1 MNHLATIFRCTILVF
16 FLQYLLTTFD
26 HRFIPLGE
34 LTVEPASP
42 VLLGSSLTIYCS
54 IQKFQ
59 HLNEW
64 FDILLELNGETVNK
78 WNRVNQTTMTF
89 TVPSVRRP
97 KSTALCKLK
106 TDRWPQVV
114 GELQIQAGLPPDRPK
129 NIICLTTRSSEAVN
143 CSWSKG
149 QQTHITTYYNVTI
162 SRSNWTQVHSD
173 VIQDSGE
180 VSIGKGLLDVNTT
193 YMLTIT
199 GYNQL
204 GESAQSDP
212 FPFCLQDI
220 VIPETPKI
228 TRVEFERDSTAVML
242 LWKTAEFS
250 EDLRPYIRLRTHN
263 ETWLDAEGVGIHQN
277 LTEVENIRPLT
288 EYEFQLKTCMI
299 TLFVKHI
306 YTTSCTNRTNTS
318 EMCVCSRWSSS
329 EWKTSPGK
337 GPSQQLD
344 VWRTFSGTGTNGRKE
359 VTVLW
364 KPLPAEAY
372 SGELQLYKISWTTE
386 QNQEVSC
393 SPAVLQCSLQLS
405 AEVQALNIS
414 AVTSCGMSPPV
425 KLSLRLSGVTAP
437 ALGDLTSAGNDDTIL
452 VSWSQLENKQQ
463 SELLYYVIEWISQ
476 PDARLQWKKLDKDLQ
491 NTSITGLT
499 VGVRYKVYLYAVTTG
514 GVSNPSS
521 RLVYSNEKKPVSG
534 PSVSV
539 LVHVERRMQIQ
550 WDELPLEERRGF
562 ITHYTIYFHTLGSSS
577 TEAKVSVPESGQRK
591 MWLDCPGGTLVL
603 QMTASNSAGEGPPG
617 KRISSQPATSP
628 DLVIVLVFIITVF
641 IAIIANLMCCS
652 CVRKRIKQSCM
663 SWGPSWL
670 VENMPKLGHSKA
682 IQLLKLES
690 EPLYT
695 SIQYDPPLSPITVIS
710 QDESDQVYPMIQI
723 DVSQTESGGPT
734 AGEPSV
740 GSDTWPPFDSQQ
752 NHCSYKP
759 QNATLAHQE
768 GLKNSSTNADGLIG
782 QSNIVEDFID
792 FPAGLSCDFH
802 REPVCAEGSKENVL
816 GDRVI
821 QERRLFEEEE
831 ESALNTVETRTTNTM
846 ETLDVSGIALNGGY
860 FPQVTFPVSKH

>member
-162 SRSNWTQVHSD
+162 SRFVTSYSFPIALNPYDNSTPLLKTLSVCRSNWTQVHSD

-364 KPLPAEAY
+364 KADKPRKKTAAGDTSEMDANVEAQQASQASADRGGLDASMRDCIRETMTEMTANVTKAIDEKLAPLL
-372 SGELQLYKISWTTE
+372 ELLKKQGDMLENHGSRLNKSERRI
-386 QNQEVSC
+386 
-393 SPAVLQCSLQLS
+393 A
-405 AEVQALNIS
+405 ALED
-414 AVTSCGMSPPV
+414 A
-425 KLSLRLSGVTAP
+425 A
-437 ALGDLTSAGNDDTIL
+437 DLTNAKVATLEKTVNYLAERVDD
-452 VSWSQLENKQQ
+452 LENRGRRKNVLIVGL
-463 SELLYYVIEWISQ
+463 SEGTEGTDPTRFFERWLPEVLHI
-476 PDARLQWKKLDKDLQ
+476 DAK
-491 NTSITGLT
+491 
-499 VGVRYKVYLYAVTTG
+499 
-514 GVSNPSS
+514 
-521 RLVYSNEKKPVSG
+521 
-534 PSVSV
+534 
-539 LVHVERRMQIQ
+539 
-550 WDELPLEERRGF
+550 
-562 ITHYTIYFHTLGSSS
+562 
-577 TEAKVSVPESGQRK
+577 
-591 MWLDCPGGTLVL
+591 
-603 QMTASNSAGEGPPG
+603 EG
-617 KRISSQPATSP
+617 R
-628 DLVIVLVFIITVF
+628 
-641 IAIIANLMCCS
+641 
-652 CVRKRIKQSCM
+652 
-663 SWGPSWL
+663 
-670 VENMPKLGHSKA
+670 
-682 IQLLKLES
+682 LKLERAHRTLGPK
-690 EPLYT
+690 PLT
-695 SIQYDPPLSPITVIS
+695 SQRPRPVLVRFHNYQDKQRVMNASREMGRKNQAVKHAGNTVMFFQDLSAAVICKRKGYNAVKNQLRSLGAEYRQLYPVLLKITFR
-710 QDESDQVYPMIQI
+710 
-723 DVSQTESGGPT
+723 
-734 AGEPSV
+734 
-740 GSDTWPPFDSQQ
+740 GSSKVFDSPEEAQRFAD
-752 NHCSYKP
+752 SLRGKP
-759 QNATLAHQE
+759 
-768 GLKNSSTNADGLIG
+768 
-782 QSNIVEDFID
+782 V
-792 FPAGLSCDFH
+792 
-802 REPVCAEGSKENVL
+802 PVN
-816 GDRVI
+816 GD
-821 QERRLFEEEE
+821 
-831 ESALNTVETRTTNTM
+831 
-846 ETLDVSGIALNGGY
+846 
-860 FPQVTFPVSKH
+860 

>member
-1 MNHLATIFRCTILVF
+1 HTEPKPAENVSEKSINTDLYF
-16 FLQYLLTTFD
+16 FA
-26 HRFIPLGE
+26 E
-34 LTVEPASP
+34 V
-42 VLLGSSLTIYCS
+42 
-54 IQKFQ
+54 
-59 HLNEW
+59 
-64 FDILLELNGETVNK
+64 
-78 WNRVNQTTMTF
+78 
-89 TVPSVRRP
+89 
-97 KSTALCKLK
+97 
-106 TDRWPQVV
+106 
-114 GELQIQAGLPPDRPK
+114 PPDRPK

-162 SRSNWTQVHSD
+162 K
-173 VIQDSGE
+173 
-180 VSIGKGLLDVNTT
+180 VSIGKGLLD
-193 YMLTIT
+193 
-199 GYNQL
+199 L

-263 ETWLDAEGVGIHQN
+263 ETWVIPFINVMTDSL
-277 LTEVENIRPLT
+277 ENIRPLT

-425 KLSLRLSGVTAP
+425 KLSLRLSGRIS
-437 ALGDLTSAGNDDTIL
+437 LYLTSAGNDDTIL

-491 NTSITGLT
+491 NTSITGATFLT
-499 VGVRYKVYLYAVTTG
+499 LMSAFRIMTNLSINTRKSYSGRYLYLFVVG
-514 GVSNPSS
+514 FCVFLLSFCGCS
-521 RLVYSNEKKPVSG
+521 VYVFSHFEPFCC
-534 PSVSV
+534 
-539 LVHVERRMQIQ
+539 R
-550 WDELPLEERRGF
+550 F
-562 ITHYTIYFHTLGSSS
+562 IYF
-577 TEAKVSVPESGQRK
+577 
-591 MWLDCPGGTLVL
+591 CCCF
-603 QMTASNSAGEGPPG
+603 
-617 KRISSQPATSP
+617 
-628 DLVIVLVFIITVF
+628 DL
-641 IAIIANLMCCS
+641 
-652 CVRKRIKQSCM
+652 
-663 SWGPSWL
+663 P
-670 VENMPKLGHSKA
+670 
-682 IQLLKLES
+682 
-690 EPLYT
+690 
-695 SIQYDPPLSPITVIS
+695 
-710 QDESDQVYPMIQI
+710 
-723 DVSQTESGGPT
+723 
-734 AGEPSV
+734 
-740 GSDTWPPFDSQQ
+740 
-752 NHCSYKP
+752 
-759 QNATLAHQE
+759 
-768 GLKNSSTNADGLIG
+768 
-782 QSNIVEDFID
+782 
-792 FPAGLSCDFH
+792 
-802 REPVCAEGSKENVL
+802 
-816 GDRVI
+816 
-821 QERRLFEEEE
+821 
-831 ESALNTVETRTTNTM
+831 
-846 ETLDVSGIALNGGY
+846 
-860 FPQVTFPVSKH
+860 

>member
-1 MNHLATIFRCTILVF
+1 
-16 FLQYLLTTFD
+16 LLK
-26 HRFIPLGE
+26 RSLLNCP
-34 LTVEPASP
+34 VERD
-42 VLLGSSLTIYCS
+42 SLTKIP
-54 IQKFQ
+54 FQ
-59 HLNEW
+59 SGSL
-64 FDILLELNGETVNK
+64 
-78 WNRVNQTTMTF
+78 
-89 TVPSVRRP
+89 
-97 KSTALCKLK
+97 
-106 TDRWPQVV
+106 
-114 GELQIQAGLPPDRPK
+114 
-129 NIICLTTRSSEAVN
+129 
-143 CSWSKG
+143 
-149 QQTHITTYYNVTI
+149 Y
-162 SRSNWTQVHSD
+162 RSNWTQVHSD

-263 ETWLDAEGVGIHQN
+263 ETWVIPFINVMTDSCLAFDI
-277 LTEVENIRPLT
+277 
-288 EYEFQLKTCMI
+288 FS
-299 TLFVKHI
+299 HI

-577 TEAKVSVPESGQRK
+577 TESGQRK

-628 DLVIVLVFIITVF
+628 GRFILLTTNLST
-641 IAIIANLMCCS
+641 IIANLMCCS

-682 IQLLKLES
+682 IHLTLTFQ
-690 EPLYT
+690 
-695 SIQYDPPLSPITVIS
+695 SPT
-710 QDESDQVYPMIQI
+710 
-723 DVSQTESGGPT
+723 
-734 AGEPSV
+734 
-740 GSDTWPPFDSQQ
+740 
-752 NHCSYKP
+752 H
-759 QNATLAHQE
+759 
-768 GLKNSSTNADGLIG
+768 
-782 QSNIVEDFID
+782 
-792 FPAGLSCDFH
+792 
-802 REPVCAEGSKENVL
+802 
-816 GDRVI
+816 
-821 QERRLFEEEE
+821 
-831 ESALNTVETRTTNTM
+831 
-846 ETLDVSGIALNGGY
+846 IALSQILPISDPAMLTVNHFNGNMFY
-860 FPQVTFPVSKH
+860 IL